1 MKYFVLIGFLILGMS
16 MSGCSNLRQA
26 VGSEKIKLDEFAI
39 VEKNKL
45 IMPPKFD
52 LQAELDITS
61 KSESKAKDEISL
73 LFGVE
78 RRMKMDIIDDQ
89 LAQYFSFNQIKE
101 NIREIVD
108 EETYNLQV
116 KSRAG
121 IDMLFGDNKNP
132 KIGPLLDPV
141 KEQERIEKLLAN

>member
-1 MKYFVLIGFLILGMS
+1 MKYFVLIVFLILGMS
-16 MSGCSNLRQA
+16 ISGCSNLRQA
-26 VGSEKIKLDEFAI
+26 VGSEKIILDEFAI

-52 LQAELDITS
+52 LQAELDTTN

-78 RRMKMDIIDDQ
+78 RRINMDFIDDQ
-89 LAQYFSFNQIKE
+89 LAQYFSFDQIKE
-101 NIREIVD
+101 NVREILD

-116 KSRAG
+116 KIRAG
-121 IDMLFGDNKNP
+121 IDMLFGDNRNP

-141 KEQERIEKLLAN
+141 KEQERIDKLLAN

>member
-1 MKYFVLIGFLILGMS
+1 MS
-16 MSGCSNLRQA
+16 ISGCSNLRQA
-26 VGSEKIKLDEFAI
+26 VGSEKIILDEFAI

-52 LQAELDITS
+52 LQAELDTTN

-78 RRMKMDIIDDQ
+78 RRINMDFIDDQ
-89 LAQYFSFNQIKE
+89 LAQYFSFDQIKE
-101 NIREIVD
+101 NVREIVD

-121 IDMLFGDNKNP
+121 IDMLFGDNRNP

-141 KEQERIEKLLAN
+141 KEQERIDKLLAN

>member
-1 MKYFVLIGFLILGMS
+1 VKYFVLIGFLILGSS

-61 KSESKAKDEISL
+61 KSESKAKYEISL

-89 LAQYFSFNQIKE
+89 LAKYFSFDQIKE

-116 KSRAG
+116 KRRAG

>member
-52 LQAELDITS
+52 LQSELDITS
-61 KSESKAKDEISL
+61 NSESKAKDEISL

-89 LAQYFSFNQIKE
+89 LAQYFSFDQIKE
-101 NIREIVD
+101 YIREIRVD
-108 EETYNLQV
+108 
-116 KSRAG
+116 KS
-121 IDMLFGDNKNP
+121 F
-132 KIGPLLDPV
+132 
-141 KEQERIEKLLAN
+141 